1 MKILGGRDCSRLI
14 KVPRLKEL
22 RPTADRVRK
31 ALFDI
36 LQEEIAGKDVLDL
49 FSGSGA
55 IGLEAI
61 SRGANSA
68 CFVER
73 EKSCIIAIR
82 ENIRLLGYEDR
93 AFVIF
98 DDVFKALRDLDKS
111 KKSFDII
118 IMDPPYRKSI
128 EKKALLKISTYDII
142 KPSSLIVVEHIK
154 TEQIPDC
161 VGIFRLY
168 KRSSYGDSALSFYN
182 VMSTKQGLR

>member
-1 MKILGGRDCSRLI
+1 MKNMKITGGKERSRLI
-14 KVPRLKEL
+14 KIPKTKDI
-22 RPTADRVRK
+22 RPTLDIARK
-31 ALFDI
+31 AIFDI

-111 KKSFDII
+111 KKSFDIV

-128 EKKALLKISTYDII
+128 EKKALLKISSYDII
-142 KPSSLIVVEHIK
+142 KPSSLIVVEHFK

-161 VGIFRLY
+161 IGIFRLY
-168 KRSSYGDSALSFYN
+168 KRSSYGDSVLSFY
-182 VMSTKQGLR
+182 KIGDLL